1 MQNGGNINI
10 MKYID
15 LHTHSNYSDGTCPPS
30 VLVGKAV
37 QKGLA
42 AFALTDHDTVS
53 GIEDAINAVKEQN
66 APLKFI
72 PGTELSVAYKDR
84 DIHIVGLF
92 INHKNTSFKSAA
104 RIIIKRRDDR
114 NMEMVSN
121 LQKAGI
127 PISIEA
133 LMVGN
138 PDTVI
143 TRAHFA
149 RFLVDNKIVQTPAEA
164 FKKYLDTTTPYY
176 VPRKY
181 IEPEEGIE
189 LIRNAGGVPIL
200 AHPLHYKLKES
211 ELEKLIRRLA
221 LSGLMGIEV
230 LYSNHT
236 EADGA
241 YAKKLAKKYN
251 LLPSGGS
258 DFHGSNKPAIDIGSG
273 RGNLAVPYRYLEKLA
288 EACNYP
294 L

>member
-1 MQNGGNINI
+1 

-30 VLVGKAV
+30 VLVGKAE

-42 AFALTDHDTVS
+42 AFALTDHDNVS

-66 APLKFI
+66 APLQFI

-92 INHKNTSFKSAA
+92 INHKNTSFKNAA

-133 LMVGN
+133 LMEGN

-149 RFLVDNKIVQTPAEA
+149 RFLVDNKIVATPAEA

-200 AHPLHYKLKES
+200 AHPLHYKLKEA
-211 ELEKLIRRLA
+211 ELEKLIRRLV

-236 EADGA
+236 EADEI
-241 YAKKLAKKYN
+241 YAKKQ
-251 LLPSGGS
+251 
-258 DFHGSNKPAIDIGSG
+258 IG
-273 RGNLAVPYRYLEKLA
+273 RAHV
-288 EACNYP
+288 
-294 L
+294 

>member
-1 MQNGGNINI
+1 

-15 LHTHSNYSDGTCPPS
+15 LHTHSDYSDGTCPPS
-30 VLVGKAV
+30 VLITKAV
-37 QKGLA
+37 EKGLA

-53 GIEDAINAVKEQN
+53 GIDDAINAVKEQK

-92 INHKNTSFKSAA
+92 INHKNTAFKNAA
-104 RIIIKRRDDR
+104 RMIIKRRDDR

-121 LQKAGI
+121 LKKAGI
-127 PISIEA
+127 PISMEA
-133 LMVGN
+133 LTEGN
-138 PDTVI
+138 PGTVV

-149 RFLVDNKIVQTPAEA
+149 RFLVDNQIAATPAEA
-164 FKKYLDTTTPYY
+164 FKKYLDTDTPYY

-189 LIRNAGGVPIL
+189 LIRNAGGVPVL
-200 AHPLHYKLKES
+200 AHPMHYKLKEA
-211 ELEKLIRRLA
+211 ELEKLVKRLSFA
-221 LSGLMGIEV
+221 GLMGIEV

-236 EADGA
+236 EQDEIS
-241 YAKKLAKKYN
+241 AKKLAKKYN

-258 DFHGSNKPAIDIGSG
+258 DFHGSNKPAIDIGTG
-273 RGNLAVPYRYLEKLA
+273 RGNLAVPYSYLERLA
-288 EACNYP
+288 AACNYP

>member
-53 GIEDAINAVKEQN
+53 GIEDAIHAVKEQN

-133 LMVGN
+133 LMEGN

-149 RFLVDNKIVQTPAEA
+149 RFLVDNKIVQIPAEA

-200 AHPLHYKLKES
+200 AHPLHYKLNES
-211 ELEKLIRRLA
+211 EREKLIRRLA

>member
-30 VLVGKAV
+30 VLVSKAV
-37 QKGLA
+37 KKGLA
-42 AFALTDHDTVS
+42 AFALTDHDTIS

-92 INHKNTSFKSAA
+92 INHKNTAFKNAA
-104 RIIIKRRDDR
+104 RTIIKRRDDR

-133 LMVGN
+133 LMEGN
-138 PDTVI
+138 PDTVV

-149 RFLVDNKIVQTPAEA
+149 RFLVDNKIVPTPAEA

-200 AHPLHYKLKES
+200 AHPLHYKLKEA
-211 ELEKLIRRLA
+211 ELEKLIRRLTF
-221 LSGLMGIEV
+221 SGLMGIEV

-236 EADGA
+236 EADGI

>member
-1 MQNGGNINI
+1 

-30 VLVGKAV
+30 VLVEKAV

-42 AFALTDHDTVS
+42 AFALTDHDTVA
-53 GIEDAINAVKEQN
+53 GTEDAINAIKEQN
-66 APLKFI
+66 APIKFI

-92 INHKNTSFKSAA
+92 INAA
-104 RIIIKRRDDR
+104 KMIIKRRDDR

-121 LQKAGI
+121 LQKAGV
-127 PISIEA
+127 PISMEA
-133 LMVGN
+133 LMEGN
-138 PDTVI
+138 PDTVV

-149 RFLVDNKIVQTPAEA
+149 RFLVDNKIVSTPAEA

-189 LIRNAGGVPIL
+189 LIRNAGGVPVL
-200 AHPLHYKLKES
+200 AHPLHYKLKET
-211 ELEKLIRRLA
+211 ELEKLIRRLT

-236 EADGA
+236 EADEI
-241 YAKKLAKKYN
+241 YAKKLARKYN

-273 RGNLAVPYRYLEKLA
+273 RGNLTVPYRYLEKLA

>member
-1 MQNGGNINI
+1 

-15 LHTHSNYSDGTCPPS
+15 LHTHSDYSDGTCPPS
-30 VLVGKAV
+30 VLITKAV
-37 QKGLA
+37 EKGLA

-53 GIEDAINAVKEQN
+53 GIDDAINAVKEQK

-92 INHKNTSFKSAA
+92 INHKNTAFKNAA
-104 RIIIKRRDDR
+104 RMIIKRRDDR

-121 LQKAGI
+121 LKKAGI
-127 PISIEA
+127 PISMEA
-133 LMVGN
+133 LTEGN
-138 PDTVI
+138 SGTVV

-149 RFLVDNKIVQTPAEA
+149 RFLVDNQIAATPAEA
-164 FKKYLDTTTPYY
+164 FKKYLDTDTPYY

-189 LIRNAGGVPIL
+189 LIRNAGGVPVL
-200 AHPLHYKLKES
+200 AHPMHYKLKEA
-211 ELEKLIRRLA
+211 ELEKLVKRLSFA
-221 LSGLMGIEV
+221 GLMGIEV

-236 EADGA
+236 EQDEIS
-241 YAKKLAKKYN
+241 AKKLAKKYN

-258 DFHGSNKPAIDIGSG
+258 DFHGSNKPAIDIGTG
-273 RGNLAVPYRYLEKLA
+273 RGNLAVPYSYLERLA
-288 EACNYP
+288 AACNYP